1 MVRPYSND
9 LRERLVRAVLRG
21 GLSCH
26 QAAAQFGV
34 AISTAINW
42 VRRFRGTGSV
52 EPDQIGGYR
61 WQTMTFLAALR
72 HDRITTPW
80 FMEGSINGETF
91 LLYIEKVLVPSLR
104 HSDIVIMDN
113 LGSHKANAVP
123 RAIRCLRRT
132 ALLPAEYSPDLLI

>member
-72 HDRITTPW
+72 HDRITAPW
-80 FMEGSINGETF
+80 HIDGPI
-91 LLYIEKVLVPSLR
+91 KAKPSSFKGPG
-104 HSDIVIMDN
+104 SDIAARRHRDHGQSR
-113 LGSHKANAVP
+113 LTQRQG
-123 RAIRCLRRT
+123 RAARYPGRRR
-132 ALLPAEYSPDLLI
+132 APFLPAEILA

>member
-72 HDRITTPW
+72 HDRITAPW
-80 FMEGSINGETF
+80 QIDGPI
-91 LLYIEKVLVPSLR
+91 KAKPSSSMSKRSWFR
-104 HSDIVIMDN
+104 HCS
-113 LGSHKANAVP
+113 KA
-123 RAIRCLRRT
+123 T
-132 ALLPAEYSPDLLI
+132 S

>member
-1 MVRPYSND
+1 MVRPYSHD

-42 VRRFRGTGSV
+42 VRRFRGTGSI
-52 EPDQIGGYR
+52 EPGQIGGYR

-72 HDRITTPW
+72 HDRITARGTLMGRSRPNLPALCRK
-80 FMEGSINGETF
+80 GPG
-91 LLYIEKVLVPSLR
+91 
-104 HSDIVIMDN
+104 SDIAARRHRDHGQSR
-113 LGSHKANAVP
+113 LTQRQR
-123 RAIRCLRRT
+123 RAARYPGRRR
-132 ALLPAEYSPDLLI
+132 APLLPAEMLA